1 MKFTNK
7 LMIAGIA
14 LCASTMLSAATSG
27 TLTLQGTI
35 DQVLSLSVVPTD
47 STPNDGTYSGL
58 DLSTNTDTEVANVRE
73 VSNAQNG
80 YRVLVSHE
88 GKLRNQSNNN
98 AIFNYKLVYENTEVN
113 AGSNIEVANVGAG
126 VYDVNKKI
134 RVRYTGVAAG
144 TLASGTYAETVT
156 FTIQA
161 K

>member
-1 MKFTNK
+1 MKLSNILLLAVST
-7 LMIAGIA
+7 LALTGIA
-14 LCASTMLSAATSG
+14 HAATSG

-35 DQVLSLSVVPTD
+35 NQELAITVVPTD

-58 DLSTNTDTEVANVRE
+58 DLTKNTDIEVANVRE

-88 GKLRNQSNNN
+88 GKLRNQTDNSK
-98 AIFNYKLVYENTEVN
+98 IFNYKLVYENSEVN
-113 AGSNIEVANVGAG
+113 IGNNIEVANVGGG

-134 RVRYTGVAAG
+134 RVRYTGVPAAQ
-144 TLASGTYAETVT
+144 LVSGNYAETVT